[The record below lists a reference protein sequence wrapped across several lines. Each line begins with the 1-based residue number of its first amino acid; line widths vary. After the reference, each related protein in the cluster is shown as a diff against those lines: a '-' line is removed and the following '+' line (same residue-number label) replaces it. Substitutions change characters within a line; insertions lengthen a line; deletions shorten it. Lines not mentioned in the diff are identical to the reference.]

1 MTDNE
6 IIPLVEDYDFSDW
19 SLEKIE
25 MELDITNEIRNQID
39 RMITENETQIAGGY
53 DVIKRTKLLN
63 ILTFERS
70 VRTDKINALIREK
83 DRRVE

>member
-1 MTDNE
+1 MADGE

-25 MELDITNEIRNQID
+25 MELDVTNEIRNQID

-63 ILTFERS
+63 ILIFERS
-70 VRTDKINALIREK
+70 ARTDKINALIREK

>member
-1 MTDNE
+1 MADNE

-25 MELDITNEIRNQID
+25 MELDVTNEIRNQID
-39 RMITENETQIAGGY
+39 RMIAENETQIAGGY
-53 DVIKRTKLLN
+53 DVIKRKKLLN

-70 VRTDKINALIREK
+70 ARTDKINALIREK